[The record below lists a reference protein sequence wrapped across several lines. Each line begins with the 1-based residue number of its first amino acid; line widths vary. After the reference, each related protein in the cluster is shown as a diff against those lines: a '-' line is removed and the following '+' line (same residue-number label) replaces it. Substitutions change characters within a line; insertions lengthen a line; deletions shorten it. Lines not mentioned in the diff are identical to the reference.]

1 MARKYFGDED
11 PMGKILNLLQDFK
24 VTGVIKNIPENS
36 HLHFDCIFPI
46 VNMELYWD
54 ENFENWRRVQFYTY
68 VQLQKTSPVRDVN
81 QKISHTIK
89 EYLPKYN
96 TQIFLQS
103 LKDIHL
109 RSDYEWDLDNYKKGN
124 MALVYIFSFTALCIL
139 MIACINFMNLST
151 ARSANRTKEVGMR
164 KVTGALRRDIIK
176 QFFGE
181 TLLLCFIALLV
192 ALILVEIF
200 LPAMNSLSGKQL
212 LLNFSGNM
220 NLILGLIAITLF
232 TGILSGSYPALYLS
246 AFQPVNIFKK
256 HFRAKQT
263 KGISLRKLL
272 VVLQFTL
279 TVILIIGTTVVYKQ
293 IHYMLQRDLG
303 FNKGHVLIFGLRHF
317 NQETFTNELLQ
328 NPNILSITYSQAPDS
343 QPPGISGFDW
353 EGKNPEEELMLY
365 PVVADYDYLKTFDME
380 MVQGR
385 FFSREHTTDAASA
398 FVVNET
404 ASNAMG
410 LENPVGTRLSFR
422 DFRMEF
428 DGTIIGVMKDFHQS
442 SLHNTIEPLVFYIPR
457 EGYHRVC
464 VKISSNNVPETLA
477 FIETIWKKY
486 TTDYPINYEFLDEK
500 INSFYKTE
508 QTIGQIFQYFTSL
521 AIIIACL
528 GLFSLASFSA
538 EQRTKEIGIRKVLGA
553 SVSGIVIM
561 LTKEFTKWIIIAT
574 IIACPVAYL
583 VIQKWL
589 QTFSYRISLGLEIF
603 IFSGALA
610 LVIALFTVSYQAI
623 RAARANPVDSLR
635 YE

>member
-1 MARKYFGDED
+1 
-11 PMGKILNLLQDFK
+11 
-24 VTGVIKNIPENS
+24 
-36 HLHFDCIFPI
+36 
-46 VNMELYWD
+46 
-54 ENFENWRRVQFYTY
+54 
-68 VQLQKTSPVRDVN
+68 
-81 QKISHTIK
+81 
-89 EYLPKYN
+89 
-96 TQIFLQS
+96 
-103 LKDIHL
+103 
-109 RSDYEWDLDNYKKGN
+109 
-124 MALVYIFSFTALCIL
+124 
-139 MIACINFMNLST
+139 
-151 ARSANRTKEVGMR
+151 
-164 KVTGALRRDIIK
+164 
-176 QFFGE
+176 
-181 TLLLCFIALLV
+181 
-192 ALILVEIF
+192 
-200 LPAMNSLSGKQL
+200 
-212 LLNFSGNM
+212 
-220 NLILGLIAITLF
+220 
-232 TGILSGSYPALYLS
+232 
-246 AFQPVNIFKK
+246 VNIFKK

-528 GLFSLASFSA
+528 GLFGLASFSA

-610 LVIALFTVSYQAI
+610 LVIARFTVSYQAI